1 MFTEKFI
8 ETLQFRG
15 VTAYQVAKETGISQ
29 GLMNHYK
36 NGVRLPTIQNLI
48 KIADYLE
55 VSIDYLLGRTNNPTV
70 AENIDNEQ
78 LNANL
83 IMLAREY
90 RIILDKFKDIP
101 ASELPRIEGYVQSIK
116 DHVSAK

>member
-1 MFTEKFI
+1 MFTDKFI

-36 NGVRLPTIQNLI
+36 NGVRLPTIQNLV

-55 VSIDYLLGRTNNPTV
+55 VSVDYLLGRTNNPTV
-70 AENIDNEQ
+70 AENIDTEQ
-78 LNANL
+78 LNSDL
-83 IMLAREY
+83 IMLAQEY
-90 RIILDKFKDIP
+90 RILLNTFKDIP

-116 DHVSAK
+116 DHISAK